1 MANILNGPKVLPE
14 GDVKSAVVFLHGYG
28 ADGNDLI
35 GLAPVLKK
43 HFPETAFFSPHAPQK
58 TAMGIGRQ
66 WFSDAEGTFRDKPGI
81 DAATGDI
88 EHYLE
93 KEVYT
98 PYGLTPQNVVL
109 VGFSMGT
116 MTALHAAPRLPGGCA
131 GVVGFSGALMFHE
144 DLKNIPKRAE
154 MPILLI
160 HGMEDDVVP
169 YHATEIAAKQLEEE
183 GFDVQTQLLDN
194 LAHGIDDRGLR
205 LLKEF
210 LEQRIQPSLESAET
224 SASF

>member
-1 MANILNGPKVLPE
+1 MPTLNGPSVLPE
-14 GDVKSAVVFLHGYG
+14 GSVKSAVVFLHGYG

-35 GLAPVLKK
+35 GLSPVLQKD
-43 HFPETAFFSPHAPQK
+43 FPETAFFSPNAPQK

-81 DAATGDI
+81 DAAAQAI
-88 EHYLE
+88 EQYLE
-93 KEVYT
+93 KEVYE
-98 PYGLTPQNVVL
+98 PHGLKPKNVVL

-116 MTALHAAPRLPGGCA
+116 MTALHTAPRLAGGCA

-144 DLKNIPKRAE
+144 ELNTIDHRAN

-169 YHATEIAAKQLEEE
+169 YHATEIATRQLEEE
-183 GFDVQTQLLDN
+183 VYDVQSQLLDG
-194 LAHGIDDRGLR
+194 LGHGIDERGIR
-205 LLKEF
+205 LLREF
-210 LEQRIQPSLESAET
+210 LDQHLSNAT
-224 SASF
+224 